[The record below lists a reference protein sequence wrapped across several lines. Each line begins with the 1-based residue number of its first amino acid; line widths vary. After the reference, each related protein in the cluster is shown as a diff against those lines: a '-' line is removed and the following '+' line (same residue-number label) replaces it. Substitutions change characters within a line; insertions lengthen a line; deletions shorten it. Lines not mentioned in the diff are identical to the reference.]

1 MEIKLLV
8 EGGAMKPGP
17 ALSQKIGPLGLNL
30 GKIISE
36 VNKATSEFK
45 EIKVPVTLNIDTK
58 TKNFTVKVST
68 PPTSELLKK
77 EFSIQKGS
85 PQPNN
90 IKTANASMEHIVK
103 IAKIKQDDM
112 LVESFKAAVK
122 SVVGSCNSLGILVE
136 SKEPKIIMKE
146 IEEGVYDDIINK
158 QVEEPSQEKLD
169 QLEQDFE
176 LVKKK
181 QEAFI
186 KELEKKAEEKAAA
199 AAGAA
204 AGAVTAEGATPA
216 AGAAATPAKA
226 EEKKK

>member
-8 EGGAMKPGP
+8 EGGEMKPGP
-17 ALSQKIGPLGLNL
+17 SLSQKIGPLGLNL

-36 VNKATSEFK
+36 VNKATSSFRG
-45 EIKVPVTLNIDTK
+45 IKVPVTIDVNTK
-58 TKNFTVKVST
+58 TKDFTVKVST

-90 IKTANASMEHIVK
+90 IKVANASIEHLIK
-103 IAKIKQDDM
+103 IAKIKQQDM

-122 SVVGSCNSLGILVE
+122 SVIGSCNSLGILVE
-136 SKEPKIIMKE
+136 SKEPKIVIEE
-146 IEEGVYDDIINK
+146 IEKGVYDNSIDK
-158 QVEEPSQEKLD
+158 QDETPSEEKLEK
-169 QLEQDFE
+169 LAKDFE

-204 AGAVTAEGATPA
+204 AGAVTAEGATPV
-216 AGAAATPAKA
+216 AGAAATSAKA